1 MSSERSPLRQ
11 IAIMVRSVLSPE
23 ARNDTEAEQNRRME
37 RFRAELQRIV
47 GDGFDIRITV
57 NGGCLEAVIE
67 DLRFVAYEFVIPK
80 TQEPITAVTLLGR
93 CPTCGA
99 ETMSKPFHSLE
110 GLGKTLEMFEPTLEH
125 YCYSPQKASR
135 RY

>member
-1 MSSERSPLRQ
+1 MSSERSSLRQ
-11 IAIMVRSVLSPE
+11 IAIMVWRILSPE
-23 ARNDTEAEQNRRME
+23 ARNGIEAEQHQRME
-37 RFRAELQRIV
+37 RFHAELQRIV
-47 GDGFDIRITV
+47 GDGFDIRIIV

-80 TQEPITAVTLLGR
+80 NQEPITAVTLLGR
-93 CPTCGA
+93 CPTCGV
-99 ETMSKPFHSLE
+99 ETMSKPFFNLE

-125 YCYSPQKASR
+125 YCYSTLKASK